1 MREHSSRFSSHSL
14 LVSDISLWNRDNGR
28 GKLNLKR
35 CLKWET
41 VVSTKLEIH
50 MWVFQVVYLRGNFC
64 QSIASVRCRIVS
76 KPPPLISSPCHST
89 STTTVDLLNISKCWK
104 QGENVGFLAQQPF
117 TISVSNRAVG
127 MGAARTRDTH
137 TWVCPTKTSQVEWS
151 CAPKHSLET
160 ATSKKWSHW
169 WLQKP
174 QQQPKKKRLLD
185 LSCYSV
191 YQ

>member
-1 MREHSSRFSSHSL
+1 MGNSGFYQTGDPRVSL
-14 LVSDISLWNRDNGR
+14 LGRISERQLLPKHRLCGR
-28 GKLNLKR
+28 QD
-35 CLKWET
+35 CLQT
-41 VVSTKLEIH
+41 T
-50 MWVFQVVYLRGNFC
+50 
-64 QSIASVRCRIVS
+64 
-76 KPPPLISSPCHST
+76 PLISSPCHST

-127 MGAARTRDTH
+127 MGAARTGDTH
-137 TWVCPTKTSQVEWS
+137 TWVSPAKISQVEWS
-151 CAPKHSLET
+151 CTPKHSLET

-169 WLQKP
+169 WLQKT
-174 QQQPKKKRLLD
+174 QKQPKKKRLLD